1 MGLKEKRMIQQQKDE
16 VLPSISNELKEISG
30 AEIEWDV
37 DWDSFSKS
45 LEALY
50 NIENQGLRRILDA
63 FRDVCKDDIG
73 KEAVQEGVKK
83 IVVRNFDDASEVK
96 NTFDAGTGVLTVY
109 GAWAASWEGYPQA
122 SEIRDILEEGL

>member
-1 MGLKEKRMIQQQKDE
+1 MGLKEKRMIHQQKE
-16 VLPSISNELKEISG
+16 EILPSISNELKEISG
-30 AEIEWDV
+30 ADIEWVV

-45 LEALY
+45 FEALN

-73 KEAVQEGVKK
+73 KEAVQEGVKQIMVK
-83 IVVRNFDDASEVK
+83 NFEDVSEVK
-96 NTFDAGTGVLTVY
+96 NTFDSGAGVLTVH